1 MLRYLEINYIYI
13 RMKKIFVTFF
23 IFLFFTSSS
32 FSQSIEIKGKKI
44 EDIKSILIDLN
55 LQDEWTIENDT
66 SNSITFT
73 KENKSTTQNIIFSFI
88 SGSVVSYNRDK
99 YNFSQT
105 KDLVKVYYVRE
116 VFSGKEIVKMESQ
129 EWKDL
134 NQQRLNKLKEVID
147 KR

>member
-1 MLRYLEINYIYI
+1 
-13 RMKKIFVTFF
+13 MKKIFLIFF
-23 IFLFFTSSS
+23 VFLFFTSSS

>member
-1 MLRYLEINYIYI
+1 
-13 RMKKIFVTFF
+13 MKKIFVTFF